1 MKNSINYFHGK
12 GLVVLNDDSLLLEKQ
27 TNAAATVS
35 FSNAVLGLFLSFLPF
50 VGWIFAPIWMIAILF
65 GMVGLSKGYN
75 RRLAVYGILIGLFTF
90 AYKIVLFQMMD
101 GSFIFAP

>member
-1 MKNSINYFHGK
+1 MNDE
-12 GLVVLNDDSLLLEKQ
+12 GLFIDKQ

-35 FSNAVLGLFLSFLPF
+35 FSNAILGLFLSFIPF

-75 RRLAVYGILIGLFTF
+75 RRLAVYGILIGLSTF
-90 AYKIVLFQMMD
+90 AYKIVLFQLMD
-101 GSFIFAP
+101 GSLF

>member
-1 MKNSINYFHGK
+1 M
-12 GLVVLNDDSLLLEKQ
+12 VVLNDEGIVIEKQ

-35 FSNAVLGLFLSFLPF
+35 FSNAILGLLLSFLPF
-50 VGWIFAPIWMIAILF
+50 IGWVFAPIWVIAVLF

-90 AYKIVLFQMMD
+90 AYKIVLF
-101 GSFIFAP
+101 